1 MPGYMTVIIVLI
13 FLVLIAN
20 AIVVII
26 RAGRNRS
33 PYGRRGK
40 KAPKEEDALI
50 RREKIVYRRIAV
62 EQDRIKR
69 YLELRDKTWALY
81 EEVRQRH
88 ANDEASD

>member
-1 MPGYMTVIIVLI
+1 MPGYMTVIVIFI

-20 AIVVII
+20 TVIIII
-26 RAGRNRS
+26 RASKNRS
-33 PYGRRGK
+33 PYGRRGR
-40 KAPKEEDALI
+40 KAPKEEDAMI

-88 ANDEASD
+88 ANDE

>member
-1 MPGYMTVIIVLI
+1 MTGYWTVIVILI

-20 AIVVII
+20 TVII
-26 RAGRNRS
+26 VIRASKNRS
-33 PYGRRGK
+33 PYGRRGL
-40 KAPKEEDALI
+40 KAPKEEDAMI

-62 EQDRIKR
+62 EQERIRR

-88 ANDEASD
+88 ANDK